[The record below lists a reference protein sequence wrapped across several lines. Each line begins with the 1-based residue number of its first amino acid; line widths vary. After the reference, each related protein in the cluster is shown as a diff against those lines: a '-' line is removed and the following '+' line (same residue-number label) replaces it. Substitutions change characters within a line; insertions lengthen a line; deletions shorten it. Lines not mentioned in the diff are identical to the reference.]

1 MFDSLL
7 FDLLWAAM
15 HIPWSFQDSR
25 TMETVIEPDRS
36 IYALSMV
43 RKVLAANSYGGI
55 HIPTMRNQGIPTTSQ
70 IRRVRQ

>member
-1 MFDSLL
+1 
-7 FDLLWAAM
+7 
-15 HIPWSFQDSR
+15 
-25 TMETVIEPDRS
+25 METVIEPDRS

>member
-7 FDLLWAAM
+7 FDLFVGCYTYSLV
-15 HIPWSFQDSR
+15 FQDSR